1 MKIGVWEHVLHM
13 VTVISILTN
22 CSLMTLTSSQFQVIK
37 DNFGSIG
44 LFVVIVCWEH
54 IMLFIKYLMHSLIS
68 PYPASVIDAIKKEEY
83 INNSKRNKE
92 RNERRS
98 NCYSS
103 KTILK
108 QYNDEE
114 HLKETETKN
123 SKKYSK
129 MFTDEKENDPPFS
142 PSKTEEFDHSTP
154 VKIIPGSSTATEKK
168 KLRRRKG
175 AHIQSSKKKTRPMM
189 KENSFCPNPLTPK
202 RRSNN
207 SAQKSMID
215 MNSPFGLYFHED
227 ECDSPIFDKHSLLM
241 EDEDE
246 SISGLL
252 STNNAM
258 QYDESDNNHNN
269 YLPSMSRA
277 KLEMKSVAEERA
289 AQKRIEKRIS
299 NIGER
304 RRRKVDRYVN

>member
-1 MKIGVWEHVLHM
+1 M

-22 CSLMTLTSSQFQVIK
+22 CSLMTLTGSQFQVVK

-68 PYPASVIDAIKKEEY
+68 LYPVSVIDAIKKEEY

-103 KTILK
+103 RTIPK

-114 HLKETETKN
+114 CLKETKMRN

-129 MFTDEKENDPPFS
+129 MFTDEKGNNS
-142 PSKTEEFDHSTP
+142 PLPLSKTKEFVHITP
-154 VKIIPGSSTATEKK
+154 VGIIPDSSTASEKK
-168 KLRRRKG
+168 KLRQRKG
-175 AHIQSSKKKTRPMM
+175 THVQSSKNKSRSMLKD
-189 KENSFCPNPLTPK
+189 NSTSCPNPLTPK
-202 RRSNN
+202 RQSSN
-207 SAQKSMID
+207 AKIIALKKDRTD
-215 MNSPFGLYFHED
+215 MYSPFGLYFHEN
-227 ECDSPIFDKHSLLM
+227 ECDSPIIDRHNLWK
-241 EDEDE
+241 EEEDE
-246 SISGLL
+246 SIGGLL
-252 STNNAM
+252 STSSGM
-258 QYDESDNNHNN
+258 QYDETGDTNHNN

-277 KLEMKSVAEERA
+277 RLEMKSVAEERA

-304 RRRKVDRYVN
+304 RRRKVDRYVV